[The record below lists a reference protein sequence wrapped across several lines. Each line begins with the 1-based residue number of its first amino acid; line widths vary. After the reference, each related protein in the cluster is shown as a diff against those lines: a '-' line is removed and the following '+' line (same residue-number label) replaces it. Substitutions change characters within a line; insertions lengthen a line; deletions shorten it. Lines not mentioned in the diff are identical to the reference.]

1 MMNNLKPVTCSLLF
15 LTVLI
20 ISSCSPSMKVVGSW
34 VNKEKLVNKQYHSVF
49 ILALTENFNY
59 KAQVE
64 NDVANAAAAR
74 GLKTVKSSVV
84 FPYTFSKDNTPI
96 KELLLE
102 KIKDS
107 GCEAVFTSV
116 LVDQQSQTKY
126 IPGSVDYDPMSYGYY
141 GNFYNYYGYYTPMI
155 YSPGYYETDKT
166 YYLESNLY
174 DIATGDLMWSVQSQ
188 AINPMDI
195 QTFSKEYAA
204 MLVQQ
209 LEKEGFKK
217 K

>member
-188 AINPMDI
+188 AVNPMDI

>member
-1 MMNNLKPVTCSLLF
+1 MNNLKPVTCSLLF

-188 AINPMDI
+188 AVNPMDI

>member
-1 MMNNLKPVTCSLLF
+1 MPILKLISYSALF
-15 LTVLI
+15 SAILFV
-20 ISSCSPSMKVVGSW
+20 SSCSPTMKVVGSW
-34 VNKEKLVNKQYHSVF
+34 VNKNQMVNKQYRSVF

-64 NDVANAAAAR
+64 NDIANAAANR

-84 FPYTFSKDNTPI
+84 FPYTFSKDNAPI
-96 KELLLE
+96 KELLIE

-107 GCEAVFTSV
+107 GCEAIFTSV

-141 GNFYNYYGYYTPMI
+141 GSFYNYYSYYTPMI

-188 AINPMDI
+188 AINPADI
-195 QTFSKEYAA
+195 QTFSRDYAT
-204 MLVQQ
+204 MLVEQ